1 MALIG
6 HLLFHL
12 AVVEEWRRQGFCN
25 HLGFCEMIAIF
36 SESSGIEDLGAY
48 THGLVRGM
56 LPTLSPLLWDCSL
69 PTQPCEHMCPMLLSV
84 HSA

>member
-12 AVVEEWRRQGFCN
+12 AVVEEGFCN
-25 HLGFCEMIAIF
+25 HLGFCEMTAIF
-36 SESSGIEDLGAY
+36 SESSGHDGKEDLGGY

-69 PTQPCEHMCPMLLSV
+69 PTQPCEYMCPMLLSV

>member
-12 AVVEEWRRQGFCN
+12 AVVEEGFCN
-25 HLGFCEMIAIF
+25 HLGFCEMTAIF
-36 SESSGIEDLGAY
+36 SESSGHDGKEDLGGY

-56 LPTLSPLLWDCSL
+56 LPTLSPLLWD
-69 PTQPCEHMCPMLLSV
+69 
-84 HSA
+84 